1 MILNVTING
10 EARTFT
16 IAPNDTLLTV
26 LRREG
31 YLGVKHGCDD
41 GTCGVCVVLLD
52 GRAVLSC
59 VLLAAQVARK
69 NLTTI
74 EGLGTREALHPL
86 QAAFVESGAVQ
97 CGFCT
102 PAQILAAQALLDE
115 KGYGQADG
123 VPETIG
129 EDEVREALSGVL
141 CRCTGYAKP
150 VQAVMLAAERIRE
163 RAKGEGQ
170 DAVQ

>member
-1 MILNVTING
+1 MKLDVTING
-10 EARTFT
+10 EMRTFN
-16 IAPNDTLLTV
+16 IAPKDTLLAV

-31 YLGVKHGCDD
+31 YFGVKHGCDD

-52 GRAVLSC
+52 GEAVLSC
-59 VLLAAQVARK
+59 VMLAAQVAGK
-69 NLTTI
+69 SLTTI

-86 QAAFVESGAVQ
+86 QEAFVEIGAVQ

-115 KGYGQADG
+115 KGYGHTGSTSLPISEGEVCGG
-123 VPETIG
+123 VG
-129 EDEVREALSGVL
+129 GVL

-150 VQAVMLAAERIRE
+150 VQAVLMAAERMRAA
-163 RAKGEGQ
+163 AKG
-170 DAVQ
+170 DA

>member
-1 MILNVTING
+1 MKLDVTING
-10 EARTFT
+10 EARTF
-16 IAPNDTLLTV
+16 IISPKDTLLSV

-31 YLGVKHGCDD
+31 YFGVKHGCDD

-52 GRAVLSC
+52 GQAVLSC
-59 VLLAAQVARK
+59 VLLAAQAAGK
-69 NLTTI
+69 SLTTI

-102 PAQILAAQALLDE
+102 PAQILAAQALLEE
-115 KGYGQADG
+115 KGYGQG
-123 VPETIG
+123 EGVVPEVISEG
-129 EDEVREALSGVL
+129 EVREALSGVL
-141 CRCTGYAKP
+141 CRCTGYVKP

-163 RAKGEGQ
+163 RARGEGEN
-170 DAVQ
+170 AV